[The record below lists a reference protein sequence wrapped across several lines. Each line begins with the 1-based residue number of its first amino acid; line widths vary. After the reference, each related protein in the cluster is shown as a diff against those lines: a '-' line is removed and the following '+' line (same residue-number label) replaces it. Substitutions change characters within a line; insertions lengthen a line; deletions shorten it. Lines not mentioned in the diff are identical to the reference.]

1 MNASYI
7 YPCIHLCLSQTDFL
21 HPNKHAFI
29 NLAKYDNMYFFHTF
43 LHAIKRYKTTVTEP
57 SQIFYQLLNPLNT
70 WHSGL
75 FFQFFSHLMNIIRKI
90 LPLCIWV
97 WFLTRKFLFEI
108 RWQTRQRQLQ
118 LLSWHMTK
126 PHQHHLQD
134 PWEEILVKLARKK
147 CQNKIWQIHLINWPN
162 LPAEPLPI
170 LWVLWLNSFI
180 LFGHMGCFCCQ
191 NIMLHFHRKMSH
203 TIVKPTKIMNRAD
216 KNWAHF

>member
-1 MNASYI
+1 MRLGHVPAQKLELALS
-7 YPCIHLCLSQTDFL
+7 CLPSNFKQKFLVKNQTQ
-21 HPNKHAFI
+21 
-29 NLAKYDNMYFFHTF
+29 M
-43 LHAIKRYKTTVTEP
+43 
-57 SQIFYQLLNPLNT
+57 
-70 WHSGL
+70 HSGKI
-75 FFQFFSHLMNIIRKI
+75 FLMIFIKWEKNWKI